1 MQSANLSTAKIS
13 YIDQKTS
20 IKLAGSNDNYPILLI
35 HGFAS
40 SINDNWLDTHWI
52 KFLSE
57 SGYRVIAL
65 DNRGHGKSQKFY
77 SVDDYSLEV
86 MAGDAVE
93 LLDYLEID
101 RAHVM
106 GYSMGSRISSV
117 LTMNHPHR
125 VGRLILGGNGYGMI
139 AGTGDWDPVYEGLMA
154 DSIDQVTDL
163 RARAFRRFAER
174 TGSDRKALAACLMGI
189 RHLFTEEQFAE
200 IKNHVLVAIGSDD
213 DIASSG
219 QKLADLMENARFF
232 SIPGRDHMRA
242 TADKAFKS
250 QVAEFLNA
258 Q

>member
-1 MQSANLSTAKIS
+1 MQSVNLSNAQIS
-13 YIDQKTS
+13 YLDRKS
-20 IKLAGSNDNYPILLI
+20 PVKPVKLGDKVPILLV

-57 SGYRVIAL
+57 SGFRVIAL

-77 SVDDYSLEV
+77 CVDDYSLEL
-86 MAGDAVE
+86 MADDTVQ

-101 RAHVM
+101 RVHVM

-117 LTMNHPHR
+117 LTMNHPDR
-125 VGRLILGGNGYGMI
+125 VERLILGGNGYGMI
-139 AGTGDWDPVYEGLMA
+139 EGTGDWDPVYDGLLA
-154 DSIDQVTDL
+154 PSIDDVSDL
-163 RARAFRRFAER
+163 RARAFRRFADR
-174 TGSDRKALAACLMGI
+174 TGSDRKALAACLKGI

-200 IKNHVLVAIGSDD
+200 IENQVLVAIGSED
-213 DIASSG
+213 DIAGSG
-219 QKLADLMENARFF
+219 QKLADLMKNAQFF

-250 QVAEFLNA
+250 QVVTFLQA

>member
-1 MQSANLSTAKIS
+1 MQSVNLSTAQIS
-13 YIDQKTS
+13 FIDRESPVDTAKS
-20 IKLAGSNDNYPILLI
+20 ADKYPILLV

-52 KFLSE
+52 KSLSE

-77 SVDDYSLEV
+77 SVDDYSLEI
-86 MAGDAVE
+86 MAGDAIQ

-101 RAHVM
+101 RVHVM

-117 LTMNHPHR
+117 LAMNHPDR
-125 VGRLILGGNGYGMI
+125 VGSLILGGNGYGMI
-139 AGTGDWDPVYEGLMA
+139 EGTGNWDPVYDGLLA
-154 DSIDQVTDL
+154 DSIDGVTDL
-163 RARAFRRFAER
+163 RARAFRRFADR

-189 RHLFTEEQFAE
+189 RQLFTEEQFAQ
-200 IKNHVLVAIGSDD
+200 IKNQVLVAIGSED
-213 DIASSG
+213 DIAGSG
-219 QKLADLMENARFF
+219 QKLADLMGNARFF

-242 TADKAFKS
+242 TADKVFKS
-250 QVAEFLNA
+250 KVVEFLHA